1 MRIGEFLVSKGLLNE
16 RQVDDILKHSGRT
29 GLRFG
34 EAALELGVI
43 TTDSLVRVFGPN
55 WKVNFFHLYPK
66 FLPAGTRDLFTPAE
80 IVEYGIVALGTKT
93 EQSFLRSRRFLNV
106 GFLDP
111 LREPS
116 IAFVRNRLKSEAA
129 AKLDVQDFKTYLVLA
144 DQLIGVLQEVYGVNP
159 LTLKV
164 PLDPTLQL
172 FLGQDSEAGSKN
184 ASLDRH
190 L

>member
-16 RQVDDILKHSGRT
+16 RQVEDVLKHSART

-34 EAALELGVI
+34 EAALELGII

-80 IVEYGIVALGTKT
+80 MIQYGVIALGTKT

-111 LREPS
+111 LREES
-116 IAFVRNRLKSEAA
+116 IQFVRTRLRSDAA
-129 AKLDVQDFKTYLVLA
+129 QKLDVQDFKAYLVLA
-144 DQLIGVLQEVYGVNP
+144 DQLIGVLQEIYSVNLFAQAGP
-159 LTLKV
+159 V
-164 PLDPTLQL
+164 DPTLKL
-172 FLGQDSEAGSKN
+172 FLGQDSEAGSSN
-184 ASLDRH
+184 ASLNRH
-190 L
+190 V